1 MNRSYS
7 EFASVYD
14 ELMKDVPYDQWV
26 QFINK
31 QVDAYGI
38 EGKKLLDLACGT
50 GELSLLLAGE
60 GYDVTGVD
68 LSSDMLAV
76 AREKADRKGH
86 SLFLVEQDMS
96 ELEGVGEFDLI
107 GIFCDSLNYLQ
118 AEKEILQTFDRV
130 YRHLNQS
137 GLFLFDVHS
146 INKMDSLFKDH
157 TYAYNGEEISY
168 IWQCF
173 EGEEPN
179 SVEHELTFFQLDHR
193 TDQYRRYDEL
203 HFQRTFP
210 IELYEKWLLN
220 SGFKLLA
227 VTADFDDKRPKEGS
241 ERIFFT
247 AQKK

>member
-1 MNRSYS
+1 MTYGK
-7 EFASVYD
+7 FAYVYD

-96 ELEGVGEFDLI
+96 ELEGFGEFDLI

-118 AEKEILQTFDRV
+118 TEKEILQTFDRV
-130 YRHLNQS
+130 YTHLNQS

-227 VTADFDDKRPKEGS
+227 VTADFDDKRPEEGS

>member
-1 MNRSYS
+1 M
-7 EFASVYD
+7 
-14 ELMKDVPYDQWV
+14 V
-26 QFINK
+26 QENYRF
-31 QVDAYGI
+31 YW
-38 EGKKLLDLACGT
+38 
-50 GELSLLLAGE
+50 LSE

-96 ELEGVGEFDLI
+96 ELEGFGEFDLI

-118 AEKEILQTFDRV
+118 TEKEILQTFDRV
-130 YRHLNQS
+130 YTHLNQS

-146 INKMDSLFKDH
+146 INKMDSLFTDH

-193 TDQYRRYDEL
+193 TDQYGRYDEL

-227 VTADFDDKRPKEGS
+227 VTADFDDKSLKKVLKEFFLQLKKNK
-241 ERIFFT
+241 IFKIREF
-247 AQKK
+247 KKGDFLKKVT